1 MLPQEK
7 EDKERVGLRKQSE
20 DIKGQGF
27 SSIKS
32 AVPNDSS
39 LHLLEQDD
47 TFSQ

>member
-1 MLPQEK
+1 MLPK
-7 EDKERVGLRKQSE
+7 DIEDKERIGLRKQSE
-20 DIKGQGF
+20 DIKPQGF

-39 LHLLEQDD
+39 LHISEHED